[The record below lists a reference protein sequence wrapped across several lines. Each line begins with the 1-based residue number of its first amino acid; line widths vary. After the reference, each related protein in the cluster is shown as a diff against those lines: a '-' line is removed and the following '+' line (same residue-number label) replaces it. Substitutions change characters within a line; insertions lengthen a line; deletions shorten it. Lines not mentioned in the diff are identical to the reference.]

1 MITLIFFCNLVPPSP
16 PLSHNQ
22 TGCGDFKRARKVFV
36 SCDQEV
42 NWTQQCS
49 NLSDLKLFWNFKIL
63 FVSIFD
69 IWNWEGNMFRGGLRS
84 HIFRLIPDN
93 PVCILGPWRS
103 KWCFV
108 HNFLPELFFDVFGS
122 RFSFATSTWQPL
134 TFSQYWHSVSWT
146 LTWKRAMPPFQF
158 PLEWLCI
165 DFGTTVNCA
174 KKRFCIWLDHNWS
187 SSFFPNSCFQRSHR
201 YSVEESE
208 GRNDL
213 AVDTNDAVD
222 DIVDGL
228 ITFGPNFWT
237 DNPRSDIFR
246 PQSTDKSGL

>member
-1 MITLIFFCNLVPPSP
+1 MSQPFLKFQNCVQYF
-16 PLSHNQ
+16 
-22 TGCGDFKRARKVFV
+22 
-36 SCDQEV
+36 
-42 NWTQQCS
+42 WY
-49 NLSDLKLFWNFKIL
+49 LKLGRKHVQRCFALSYI
-63 FVSIFD
+63 SFD
-69 IWNWEGNMFRGGLRS
+69 SLQSRLHLGTVEIKVMFCTQISSRS
-84 HIFRLIPDN
+84 FSLMYSARVLVLPPRHDN
-93 PVCILGPWRS
+93 LWRS
-103 KWCFV
+103 VNIDIQLAGLWHEREPCLHF
-108 HNFLPELFFDVFGS
+108 NPLWSDYALTLGQL
-122 RFSFATSTWQPL
+122 STVP
-134 TFSQYWHSVSWT
+134 
-146 LTWKRAMPPFQF
+146 
-158 PLEWLCI
+158 
-165 DFGTTVNCA
+165 

>member
-1 MITLIFFCNLVPPSP
+1 MKL
-16 PLSHNQ
+16 
-22 TGCGDFKRARKVFV
+22 GRKRVGRCF
-36 SCDQEV
+36 
-42 NWTQQCS
+42 
-49 NLSDLKLFWNFKIL
+49 LL
-63 FVSIFD
+63 
-69 IWNWEGNMFRGGLRS
+69 S

-93 PVCILGPWRS
+93 PVCILGGDQS
-103 KWCFV
+103 DV
-108 HNFLPELFFDVFGS
+108 LYTNFLRGGSFDVFCS
-122 RFSFATSTWQPL
+122 HFRFATSTWQPL

-146 LTWKRAMPPFQF
+146 LTWNWGRATSPFQF
-158 PLEWLCI
+158 SLEWLCI
-165 DFGTTVNCA
+165 DFGTSVNCTN
-174 KKRFCIWLDHNWS
+174 KKMRLWLDHNWS
-187 SSFFPNSCFQRSHR
+187 SSFFPKSCFQRCHR

>member
-1 MITLIFFCNLVPPSP
+1 M
-16 PLSHNQ
+16 
-22 TGCGDFKRARKVFV
+22 FV
-36 SCDQEV
+36 SYDQEV
-42 NWTQQCS
+42 NWTRQCP
-49 NLSDLKLFWNFKIL
+49 NLSDLKLFWNFKIVFL
-63 FVSIFD
+63 SIFD
-69 IWNWEGNMFRGGLRS
+69 IWNWEGNMFKGVLRS

-174 KKRFCIWLDHNWS
+174 KKKFCIWLDHNWS

-237 DNPRSDIFR
+237 ANPRSDIFQ

>member
-1 MITLIFFCNLVPPSP
+1 MKLGSEHVQRCFA
-16 PLSHNQ
+16 LSYISLDSRQ
-22 TGCGDFKRARKVFV
+22 
-36 SCDQEV
+36 S
-42 NWTQQCS
+42 
-49 NLSDLKLFWNFKIL
+49 
-63 FVSIFD
+63 
-69 IWNWEGNMFRGGLRS
+69 
-84 HIFRLIPDN
+84 RLH
-93 PVCILGPWRS
+93 LGWRS

-122 RFSFATSTWQPL
+122 HFSFATSTWQPL

-174 KKRFCIWLDHNWS
+174 NKRMCIWLDHNWS
-187 SSFFPNSCFQRSHR
+187 SSFFPNSCFQRCHR

-213 AVDTNDAVD
+213 AVDIYNDENDVD
-222 DIVDGL
+222 VNVFL
-228 ITFGPNFWT
+228 
-237 DNPRSDIFR
+237 
-246 PQSTDKSGL
+246 KMA

>member
-1 MITLIFFCNLVPPSP
+1 MKLGSEHVQRCFA
-16 PLSHNQ
+16 LSYISLDSRQ
-22 TGCGDFKRARKVFV
+22 
-36 SCDQEV
+36 S
-42 NWTQQCS
+42 
-49 NLSDLKLFWNFKIL
+49 
-63 FVSIFD
+63 
-69 IWNWEGNMFRGGLRS
+69 
-84 HIFRLIPDN
+84 RLH
-93 PVCILGPWRS
+93 LGWRS

-122 RFSFATSTWQPL
+122 HFSFATSTWQPL

-174 KKRFCIWLDHNWS
+174 NKRMCIWLDHNWS

-246 PQSTDKSGL
+246 PQSTEKSGL

>member
-1 MITLIFFCNLVPPSP
+1 MSQPFGFETFFEISKFCSSVFLIFEIGKETCS
-16 PLSHNQ
+16 
-22 TGCGDFKRARKVFV
+22 KVFCALIYFV
-36 SCDQEV
+36 WFPTIPFASWDRGDQSDV
-42 NWTQQCS
+42 LYTIS
-49 NLSDLKLFWNFKIL
+49 SRSFSLMYSARVLVLPPRHDNL
-63 FVSIFD
+63 
-69 IWNWEGNMFRGGLRS
+69 
-84 HIFRLIPDN
+84 
-93 PVCILGPWRS
+93 WRS
-103 KWCFV
+103 V
-108 HNFLPELFFDVFGS
+108 NIDIQLAGL
-122 RFSFATSTWQPL
+122 
-134 TFSQYWHSVSWT
+134 WHEREPSLHFNSLW
-146 LTWKRAMPPFQF
+146 R
-158 PLEWLCI
+158 CI
-165 DFGTTVNCA
+165 DFGTTVICA
-174 KKRFCIWLDHNWS
+174 KKKICIWLDHNWS